1 MTDCIFCAIVDNRA
15 PASVIYEDDLCIGF
29 MDIAPVNPGHALIV
43 PRLHA
48 AGLADLPEELGMH
61 LFRVAQRTTA
71 AIRSTSIT
79 CEGVNIFLAD
89 GEAAFQDVFHV
100 HLHVIPRFSG
110 DQFEISADWSQQPAR
125 RELDALAA
133 AISDVYEQLWQTG
146 E

>member
-1 MTDCIFCAIVDNRA
+1 
-15 PASVIYEDDLCIGF
+15 

-61 LFRVAQRTTA
+61 LFRVAQRTAA
-71 AIRSTSIT
+71 AIRSTAIT
-79 CEGVNIFLAD
+79 CEDVNLFLAD

-110 DQFEISADWSQQPAR
+110 DQFKISADWSQTAGAPRSGRAGR
-125 RELDALAA
+125 RDLRRLQADLACRG
-133 AISDVYEQLWQTG
+133 IV
-146 E
+146 